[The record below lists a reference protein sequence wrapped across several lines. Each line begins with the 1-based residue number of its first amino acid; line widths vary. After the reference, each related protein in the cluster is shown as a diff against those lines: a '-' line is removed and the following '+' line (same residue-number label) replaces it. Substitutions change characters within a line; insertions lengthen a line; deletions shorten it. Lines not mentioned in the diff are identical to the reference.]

1 MTNDQGT
8 GVIERVIYGVI
19 LGVLMKLVAA
29 GWLTADMAPYLAGA
43 AVSAVGGAYALWIN
57 RPKAIVQSAAALS
70 TQGFPGTTVVTSAAL
85 AAATPESNIVSNLDQ
100 KVVSK

>member
-19 LGVLMKLVAA
+19 LGVLMKMVAA
-29 GWLTADMAPYLAGA
+29 GWLTADMAPYLAAA
-43 AVSAVGGAYALWIN
+43 AVSAMGGAYALWIN
-57 RPKAIVQSAAALS
+57 RPKAIVQSAAAL
-70 TQGFPGTTVVTSAAL
+70 PATTVVTTPDL
-85 AAATPESNIVSNLDQ
+85 AAATPENNIVSNVEQ